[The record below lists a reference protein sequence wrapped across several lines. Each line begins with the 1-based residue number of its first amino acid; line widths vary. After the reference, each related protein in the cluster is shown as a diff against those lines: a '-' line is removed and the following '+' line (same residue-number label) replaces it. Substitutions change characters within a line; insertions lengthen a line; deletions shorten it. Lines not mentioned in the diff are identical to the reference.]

1 MDISSCIFSERAS
14 NFTKEW
20 SNKRSSHLEVL
31 LNISSNSQEN
41 TFDRVIKEET
51 LVKMFSSESCKS
63 FKNTSFRG
71 TPSVAASKTIKL
83 TKKKS
88 LHLFMLGFIQLMKT
102 KIMGKIP
109 C

>member
-1 MDISSCIFSERAS
+1 MDISSRIFSERAS

-51 LVKMFSSESCKS
+51 LVKVFSCESCKN

-71 TPSVAASKTIKL
+71 TPVAASKIIKL
-83 TKKKS
+83 TKK
-88 LHLFMLGFIQLMKT
+88 FIT
-102 KIMGKIP
+102 P
-109 C
+109 FYVRVHSTHEN

>member
-1 MDISSCIFSERAS
+1 MDISSRIFSERAS

-51 LVKMFSSESCKS
+51 LVKVFSCESCKS

-83 TKKKS
+83 TKKIITPFYVRVHS
-88 LHLFMLGFIQLMKT
+88 THEN
-102 KIMGKIP
+102 
-109 C
+109 